1 VFRQMTGVS
10 PCRFLTALR
19 LDAAKRLL
27 SDSEMRIID
36 ICFAVGYNSLGS
48 FTTQFTQLVGLS
60 PGRYRR
66 LHQIDELVEPGEL
79 FGTMNFLAADQP
91 EGEIDGWISAADSSS
106 YWIFVGAF
114 PTPVPSGEPVA
125 CALLT
130 DPGPFHLARVSD
142 GSYYLRAA
150 AIARTDRP
158 LISPSFDELTAHV
171 GSSHER
177 IVMRGG
183 RVIEGITELKLRPVR
198 PTDPPILVVLPLLLF
213 RHEVSDHRSIA

>member
-1 VFRQMTGVS
+1 MAIASTQSLPAFGVPPPGLVNGQYEQWETHDYYPGWRESTIVARGAAVDRVIHEIRQRLDEPLSLCDMASIAYLSPFHFNRVFRQMTGVS
-10 PCRFLTALR
+10 PCRFLPALR

-114 PTPVPSGEPVA
+114 PTPVP
-125 CALLT
+125 
-130 DPGPFHLARVSD
+130 
-142 GSYYLRAA
+142 
-150 AIARTDRP
+150 
-158 LISPSFDELTAHV
+158 
-171 GSSHER
+171 
-177 IVMRGG
+177 
-183 RVIEGITELKLRPVR
+183 
-198 PTDPPILVVLPLLLF
+198 
-213 RHEVSDHRSIA
+213 